1 MKGYYVWNFSNK
13 RGRSQ
18 TINKQKPPRCP
29 FWVYIQIDAAIHRYQ
44 LSFSPE
50 ISAIASM
57 YEYSTVKIIQSKD
70 DEAHDY
76 VFHFSY
82 KAGYLLRHKSKSR
95 TVLNCKPMIEFV
107 ISHIPS
113 SKVVM
118 PKVDACVAA
127 LKPFSC
133 FIMMGD
139 NTSEHDDEAKFP
151 FYDIIK

>member
-1 MKGYYVWNFSNK
+1 
-13 RGRSQ
+13 
-18 TINKQKPPRCP
+18 
-29 FWVYIQIDAAIHRYQ
+29 
-44 LSFSPE
+44 
-50 ISAIASM
+50 M